1 MIIKKAILHP
11 FGAVADSGFTFREG
25 LNVLLGPNEAG
36 KSTLVNAI
44 YAALFVPSNVRRNA
58 EEWTGFL
65 QYYLPYPDGDTA
77 RVTLEL
83 TAPEGPS
90 VSFSCA
96 WGSARGER
104 LVINGGS
111 EINDPDAIRKRLN
124 QLLRFGK
131 GTYREILFARQEEMN
146 RTFERLKD
154 NPDAAFSVAGLLRR
168 TVFEAGG
175 LSLEKLETHIN
186 SEHERL
192 LSNWD
197 LENEGPRGGKG
208 IDNRHRTR
216 VGQVLEAYYQVEEIR
231 RNIRKIRIDEEEVTL
246 LNAQLAQIDKEE
258 VSVVRSLKKYEL
270 LEDDINKRIQIEPG
284 LETLKAKDEKMLAV
298 LKRWPVK
305 QSDAEKLTD
314 SIEEMK
320 QRAAQLQTELEEA
333 EAAAEDKE
341 KRDLLKRI
349 KPLKEAL
356 DQKRDQLQGMPAIS
370 GADLVFLEKQL
381 NRETELKAVAGAMKL
396 RAAIKTGKKLTL
408 KVTSGFDQTRV
419 LEVADEEVLQGAG
432 RILLEHEDWSV
443 DIQAGDSDLKSLIRE
458 ADNCRKQYMTKLA
471 ELGFNDLD
479 KAREVASAR
488 SKLEND
494 VSAAATRLEDQ
505 LGDREYSELIAAVAQ
520 LGEEKNLRD
529 LKLIAGELQDL
540 KLKLVKAESL
550 LEQLRDEL
558 TAWQEE
564 HESIDDLAI
573 KMVAVKQ
580 ELKDKEQQLA
590 GLAGLPEQFSD
601 NNQFLG
607 ELKKTRSRSGELKEQ
622 RMEIREK
629 LLALQKNM
637 PEESTEELGV
647 ELARAE
653 EKLARLIREGKAIDS
668 VRREFVGL
676 KNELDSETYSPL
688 QNKFVR
694 YLALATN
701 NCYDQAE
708 LDGLLP
714 EGIRAVKGQTLP
726 LQFLSAGTM
735 SGAALALRLA
745 LAAYL
750 LKDAGGFLIMDDP
763 LVHLDPARRLSAAE
777 LIADFAADKQT
788 IISTCDPQT
797 ANLLGGHV
805 IEV

>member
-1 MIIKKAILHP
+1 MIIKKALLHP
-11 FGAVADSGFTFREG
+11 FGAVADRGFTFREG

-83 TAPEGPS
+83 IAPGGTAA
-90 VSFSCA
+90 SFSCA

-104 LVINGGS
+104 LVLNGGN
-111 EINDPDAIRKRLN
+111 EINDPDTIRERLN

-146 RTFERLKD
+146 RTFERLKE
-154 NPDAAFSVAGLLRR
+154 NPGAAFSVAGLLRR

-175 LSLEKLETHIN
+175 LSLEKFETRIN
-186 SEHERL
+186 SEHDRL

-216 VGQVLEAYYQVEEIR
+216 VGQVLEAYYQAEEIR
-231 RNIRKIRIDEEEVTL
+231 RNIRRIRIDEEEVSL
-246 LNAQLAQIDKEE
+246 LNAQLAQIDREE
-258 VSVVRSLKKYEL
+258 GSVVRCLKEYEM
-270 LEDDINKRIQIEPG
+270 LEDDINQRIQIEPG
-284 LETLKAKDEKMLAV
+284 LDTLKAKDEKMLAV
-298 LKRWPVK
+298 LKKWPVK
-305 QSDAEKLTD
+305 QSEADKLTD
-314 SIEEMK
+314 SIQKMK
-320 QRAAQLQTELEEA
+320 KMAAHLQTELEEA
-333 EAAAEDKE
+333 ETVVGEKE
-341 KRDLLKRI
+341 KRDLLKRS
-349 KPLKEAL
+349 KPLKEDL
-356 DQKRDQLQGMPAIS
+356 DQKREQLQIMPGIS
-370 GADLVFLEKQL
+370 RADLIFLEKQH

-396 RAAIKTGKKLTL
+396 RAVIKTGKKLTL

-419 LEVADEEVLQGAG
+419 LEVAGEEVLQGEG

-443 DIQAGDSDLKSLIRE
+443 DIQAGEDDLASLIRE
-458 ADNCRKQYMTKLA
+458 AADCRDQYRAKLA
-471 ELGFNDLD
+471 ELGFSDLD
-479 KAREVASAR
+479 GARVAASDR
-488 SKLEND
+488 GKLEAEI
-494 VSAAATRLEDQ
+494 SAAATRLDDQ
-505 LGDREYSELIAAVAQ
+505 LGDQKYNELAAAVAQ
-520 LGEEKNLRD
+520 LGEEKTLRD
-529 LKLIAGELQDL
+529 LKLITSELQDL
-540 KLKLVKAESL
+540 KIKLVRAESQ
-550 LEQLRDEL
+550 LEQLSAELNAWHDEY
-558 TAWQEE
+558 
-564 HESIDDLAI
+564 ESLDDLAN
-573 KMVAVKQ
+573 KMLEVKQ
-580 ELKDKEQQLA
+580 ELKGKEQQLA
-590 GLAGLPEQFSD
+590 GLACLPT
-601 NNQFLG
+601 
-607 ELKKTRSRSGELKEQ
+607 LKKIRNRSSELKEQ

-637 PEESTEELGV
+637 PEETTEELGV
-647 ELARAE
+647 ELATAE
-653 EKLARLIREGKAIDS
+653 EKLSRLIREGKAIDS
-668 VRREFVGL
+668 VRKEFEGL

-714 EGIRAVKGQTLP
+714 EGIRSVKGQTLP
-726 LQFLSAGTM
+726 LQLLSAGTM

-750 LKDAGGFLIMDDP
+750 LEDAGGFLIMDDP
-763 LVHLDPARRLSAAE
+763 LVHLDSDRRLSAAE

-797 ANLLGGHV
+797 ASLLGGNV

>member
-1 MIIKKAILHP
+1 MIIKKALLHP
-11 FGAVADSGFTFREG
+11 FGAVADRGFTFREG

-44 YAALFVPSNVRRNA
+44 YAALFIPSNIRRNA

-83 TAPEGPS
+83 TVPGGPTA
-90 VSFSCA
+90 SFSCA

-104 LVINGGS
+104 LVLNGGS
-111 EINDPDAIRKRLN
+111 EINDPDTIRERLN

-146 RTFERLKD
+146 RTFEGLKE
-154 NPDAAFSVAGLLRR
+154 NPGAAFSVAGLLRR

-175 LSLEKLETHIN
+175 LSLEKLETRIN
-186 SEHERL
+186 SEHNRL

-216 VGQVLEAYYQVEEIR
+216 VGQVLEAYYQAEEIR
-231 RNIRKIRIDEEEVTL
+231 RNIRRIRIDEEEVSL
-246 LNAQLAQIDKEE
+246 LNAQLAQIDREE
-258 VSVVRSLKKYEL
+258 ESVVPCLKEYEM

-284 LETLKAKDEKMLAV
+284 LDTLKAKDEKMLAV
-298 LKRWPVK
+298 LKKWPVK
-305 QSDAEKLTD
+305 QSEAEKLTD
-314 SIEEMK
+314 SIQKMK
-320 QRAAQLQTELEEA
+320 KMAAHLQTELEEA
-333 EAAAEDKE
+333 EAAAEEKE
-341 KRDLLKRI
+341 KRDLLKRS
-349 KPLKEAL
+349 KPLKEDL
-356 DQKRDQLQGMPAIS
+356 DQKRDRLQGMPGIK
-370 GADLVFLEKQL
+370 GADLVFLEKQH

-396 RAAIKTGKKLTL
+396 RTVIKTAKKLTL

-419 LEVADEEVLQGAG
+419 LEMAGEEVLQGEG
-432 RILLEHEDWSV
+432 RILLEHEDWSF
-443 DIQAGDSDLKSLIRE
+443 DIQAGEDDLASLITEAADCRE
-458 ADNCRKQYMTKLA
+458 QYRTKLA
-471 ELGFNDLD
+471 ELGFSDLD
-479 KAREVASAR
+479 GARVAASAR
-488 SKLEND
+488 SKLEAEI
-494 VSAAATRLEDQ
+494 SAAATRLDDQ
-505 LGDREYSELIAAVAQ
+505 LGDQRYNELAAAVAQ

-529 LKLIAGELQDL
+529 LKLIASELQDL
-540 KLKLVKAESL
+540 KLKLVRTESQ
-550 LEQLRDEL
+550 LEQLSAEL

-564 HESIDDLAI
+564 YESLDDLAN
-573 KMVAVKQ
+573 KMVEVKQ
-580 ELKDKEQQLA
+580 ELKEKEQQLA
-590 GLAGLPEQFSD
+590 GLACLPTQFSD

-607 ELKKTRSRSGELKEQ
+607 ELKKIRSRSSELKEQ

-629 LLALQKNM
+629 LLVLQKNM
-637 PEESTEELGV
+637 PEETTEELGV
-647 ELARAE
+647 ELATAE
-653 EKLARLIREGKAIDS
+653 EELSRLIREGKAIDS
-668 VRREFVGL
+668 VRKEFEGL

-688 QNKFVR
+688 QSKFVR

-714 EGIRAVKGQTLP
+714 EGIRSVKGQTLP
-726 LQFLSAGTM
+726 LQLLSAGTM

-750 LKDAGGFLIMDDP
+750 LEDAGGFLIMDDP
-763 LVHLDPARRLSAAE
+763 LVHLDSDRRLSAAE
-777 LIADFAADKQT
+777 LIVDFAADKQA

-797 ANLLGGHV
+797 ASLLGGNV